1 MEFIISYAHF
11 LVLSLFHSN
20 PSHQIYIGIVDS
32 VVVGG
37 IAWAAVSQITYSLR
51 DQINSD
57 DADFFL
63 CGVKHIFTRRRAS
76 CRRVYFT
83 SLPLCV
89 FLLSLF
95 LYASEFN
102 PIAWAYCNSHTLDP
116 IWFDGVNSFFMV
128 TFSRCLF
135 LFVFIVWFWVAIKTV
150 EN

>member
-20 PSHQIYIGIVDS
+20 PSHQIYIGIVDG

-63 CGVKHIFTRRRAS
+63 LCQTHIIQRRAS

-116 IWFDGVNSFFMV
+116 IWFDGVNSFLW
-128 TFSRCLF
+128 SLF
-135 LFVFIVWFWVAIKTV
+135 LAASSCSCSLYGFEWP
-150 EN
+150 